1 MDDEKKVFSF
11 SSEELREAEE
21 LNARADTRM
30 TEEYKQFLEEH
41 FGGEGELYHEHID
54 ESNEYVD
61 RSAADN
67 AGEFCD
73 EHIDE
78 SNEYV
83 DRSATDNGG
92 EFCEEYTDES
102 IEYGDRSAADNDG
115 EPCDEYTDESI
126 EYIDRTTADNGG
138 EFCEEYTDA
147 NESGEYSEDGL
158 TGSFGDG
165 YVSNRYEPSTSG
177 TFVMDGGSEED

>member
-54 ESNEYVD
+54 KSDEYVD
-61 RSAADN
+61 RSSADN
-67 AGEFCD
+67 GGALCD
-73 EHIDE
+73 EYIDE
-78 SNEYV
+78 SDEYV
-83 DRSATDNGG
+83 DRS
-92 EFCEEYTDES
+92 S
-102 IEYGDRSAADNDG
+102 
-115 EPCDEYTDESI
+115 
-126 EYIDRTTADNGG
+126 ADNGG
-138 EFCEEYTDA
+138 EFFDEHIDE

-158 TGSFGDG
+158 TRSFSDG

-177 TFVMDGGSEED
+177 CFVMDGDSEEDSDDIDPNYDR

>member
-61 RSAADN
+61 RSA
-67 AGEFCD
+67 
-73 EHIDE
+73 
-78 SNEYV
+78 
-83 DRSATDNGG
+83 TDNGG
-92 EFCEEYTDES
+92 EFCEEYTDAS
-102 IEYGDRSAADNDG
+102 NEYVDRSA
-115 EPCDEYTDESI
+115 
-126 EYIDRTTADNGG
+126 ADNGG
-138 EFCEEYTDA
+138 EFCEEYTDE

-158 TGSFGDG
+158 TRSFDDG

>member
-11 SSEELREAEE
+11 SNEELREAEE

-61 RSAADN
+61 RSATDN
-67 AGEFCD
+67 DGTLCD
-73 EHIDE
+73 EHTDE
-78 SNEYV
+78 GNEYV
-83 DRSATDNGG
+83 DRG
-92 EFCEEYTDES
+92 
-102 IEYGDRSAADNDG
+102 AADNDG
-115 EPCDEYTDESI
+115 EFCDERIDE
-126 EYIDRTTADNGG
+126 
-138 EFCEEYTDA
+138 

-158 TGSFGDG
+158 TRSFDDG

-177 TFVMDGGSEED
+177 TFVMDSDSAEDRDGIDPVYEK

>member
-61 RSAADN
+61 RSSVDN
-67 AGEFCD
+67 DGELCD
-73 EHIDE
+73 DYIDE
-78 SNEYV
+78 NNEYV
-83 DRSATDNGG
+83 DRSAADNGG
-92 EFCEEYTDES
+92 
-102 IEYGDRSAADNDG
+102 AH
-115 EPCDEYTDESI
+115 CDEYIDESD
-126 EYIDRTTADNGG
+126 EYVDRSSADNGG
-138 EFCEEYTDA
+138 EFFDEHIDE

-158 TGSFGDG
+158 TRSFGDG

>member
-41 FGGEGELYHEHID
+41 FCGEGELYHEHID

-67 AGEFCD
+67 DGELCD
-73 EHIDE
+73 
-78 SNEYV
+78 
-83 DRSATDNGG
+83 
-92 EFCEEYTDES
+92 EYTDES

-115 EPCDEYTDESI
+115 E
-126 EYIDRTTADNGG
+126 
-138 EFCEEYTDA
+138 FCEEYTDA
-147 NESGEYSEDGL
+147 NGSGEYSEDGL
-158 TGSFGDG
+158 TRSFDDG

>member
-11 SSEELREAEE
+11 SNEELREAEE

-67 AGEFCD
+67 D
-73 EHIDE
+73 
-78 SNEYV
+78 
-83 DRSATDNGG
+83 G
-92 EFCEEYTDES
+92 EFCEEYTDE
-102 IEYGDRSAADNDG
+102 
-115 EPCDEYTDESI
+115 
-126 EYIDRTTADNGG
+126 NG
-138 EFCEEYTDA
+138 
-147 NESGEYSEDGL
+147 SGEYSEDGL
-158 TGSFGDG
+158 TRSFGDG

-177 TFVMDGGSEED
+177 TFVMDSDSAEDRDGIDPVYEK

>member
-1 MDDEKKVFSF
+1 MKLSVFWSNNTLPLNGLRGGFKMDDEKKVFSF

-30 TEEYKQFLEEH
+30 TEEYKRFLEEH

-67 AGEFCD
+67 EGEFC
-73 EHIDE
+73 EEYTDE

-83 DRSATDNGG
+83 DQSAADNGG
-92 EFCEEYTDES
+92 EFCEEYTDE
-102 IEYGDRSAADNDG
+102 
-115 EPCDEYTDESI
+115 
-126 EYIDRTTADNGG
+126 
-138 EFCEEYTDA
+138 

-158 TGSFGDG
+158 TRSFDDG

>member
-67 AGEFCD
+67 DGEFCD
-73 EHIDE
+73 EHTDE
-78 SNEYV
+78 GNEYI
-83 DRSATDNGG
+83 DRSATDNDGTLCD
-92 EFCEEYTDES
+92 EHTDEGN
-102 IEYGDRSAADNDG
+102 EYVDRGAADNDG
-115 EPCDEYTDESI
+115 EFCDERIYE
-126 EYIDRTTADNGG
+126 
-138 EFCEEYTDA
+138 

-158 TGSFGDG
+158 TRPFDDG

>member
-11 SSEELREAEE
+11 SNEELREAEE

-67 AGEFCD
+67 GGEFC
-73 EHIDE
+73 EEYTDE

-83 DRSATDNGG
+83 DQSAADNGG
-92 EFCEEYTDES
+92 EFCEEYTDE
-102 IEYGDRSAADNDG
+102 
-115 EPCDEYTDESI
+115 
-126 EYIDRTTADNGG
+126 
-138 EFCEEYTDA
+138 

-158 TGSFGDG
+158 TRSFDDG

-177 TFVMDGGSEED
+177 TFVMDSDSAEDRDGIDPVYEK

>member
-67 AGEFCD
+67 
-73 EHIDE
+73 
-78 SNEYV
+78 
-83 DRSATDNGG
+83 
-92 EFCEEYTDES
+92 
-102 IEYGDRSAADNDG
+102 DG

-126 EYIDRTTADNGG
+126 ECIDRTTADNDR

-147 NESGEYSEDGL
+147 NESGEYSEGGL
-158 TGSFGDG
+158 TGSYGDG

>member
-11 SSEELREAEE
+11 SNEELREAEE

-30 TEEYKQFLEEH
+30 TEEYKRFLEEH

-67 AGEFCD
+67 GGEFCEEYTD
-73 EHIDE
+73 A

-83 DRSATDNGG
+83 DQSAADNGG
-92 EFCEEYTDES
+92 EFCEEYTDE
-102 IEYGDRSAADNDG
+102 
-115 EPCDEYTDESI
+115 
-126 EYIDRTTADNGG
+126 
-138 EFCEEYTDA
+138 

-158 TGSFGDG
+158 TRSFDDG

>member
-11 SSEELREAEE
+11 SNEELREAEE

-67 AGEFCD
+67 DGEFCD
-73 EHIDE
+73 EHTDE
-78 SNEYV
+78 GNEYV
-83 DRSATDNGG
+83 DRG
-92 EFCEEYTDES
+92 
-102 IEYGDRSAADNDG
+102 AADNDG
-115 EPCDEYTDESI
+115 EFCDERIDE
-126 EYIDRTTADNGG
+126 
-138 EFCEEYTDA
+138 

-158 TGSFGDG
+158 TRSFDDG

>member
-1 MDDEKKVFSF
+1 MKLSVFWSNNTLPLNGLRGGFKMDDEKKVFSF

-67 AGEFCD
+67 E
-73 EHIDE
+73 
-78 SNEYV
+78 
-83 DRSATDNGG
+83 
-92 EFCEEYTDES
+92 
-102 IEYGDRSAADNDG
+102 
-115 EPCDEYTDESI
+115 
-126 EYIDRTTADNGG
+126 G

-177 TFVMDGGSEED
+177 TFVMDGGSEEN

>member
-54 ESNEYVD
+54 ESNEY
-61 RSAADN
+61 
-67 AGEFCD
+67 
-73 EHIDE
+73 
-78 SNEYV
+78 
-83 DRSATDNGG
+83 
-92 EFCEEYTDES
+92 
-102 IEYGDRSAADNDG
+102 GDRSAADNDG

-126 EYIDRTTADNGG
+126 EYIDRTTADNDR

>member
-11 SSEELREAEE
+11 SNEELREAEE

-67 AGEFCD
+67 DGEFCD
-73 EHIDE
+73 EHTDE
-78 SNEYV
+78 GNEYV
-83 DRSATDNGG
+83 DRG
-92 EFCEEYTDES
+92 
-102 IEYGDRSAADNDG
+102 AADNDG
-115 EPCDEYTDESI
+115 EFCDERIDE
-126 EYIDRTTADNGG
+126 
-138 EFCEEYTDA
+138 

-158 TGSFGDG
+158 TRSFDDG

-177 TFVMDGGSEED
+177 TFVMDSDSAEDRDGIDPVYEK

>member
-54 ESNEYVD
+54 ESDEYVD
-61 RSAADN
+61 RSSADN
-67 AGEFCD
+67 DGEFFD

-78 SNEYV
+78 
-83 DRSATDNGG
+83 
-92 EFCEEYTDES
+92 
-102 IEYGDRSAADNDG
+102 
-115 EPCDEYTDESI
+115 
-126 EYIDRTTADNGG
+126 
-138 EFCEEYTDA
+138 

-158 TGSFGDG
+158 TRSFSDG

-177 TFVMDGGSEED
+177 SFVMDGDSEEDSDDIDSIYDR

>member
-54 ESNEYVD
+54 ESDEYVD
-61 RSAADN
+61 RS
-67 AGEFCD
+67 
-73 EHIDE
+73 
-78 SNEYV
+78 S
-83 DRSATDNGG
+83 
-92 EFCEEYTDES
+92 
-102 IEYGDRSAADNDG
+102 
-115 EPCDEYTDESI
+115 
-126 EYIDRTTADNGG
+126 ADNGG
-138 EFCEEYTDA
+138 EFFDEHIDE

-158 TGSFGDG
+158 TRSFSDG

-177 TFVMDGGSEED
+177 SFVMDGDSEEDSDDIDSIYDR

>member
-61 RSAADN
+61 RSA
-67 AGEFCD
+67 
-73 EHIDE
+73 
-78 SNEYV
+78 V
-83 DRSATDNGG
+83 
-92 EFCEEYTDES
+92 
-102 IEYGDRSAADNDG
+102 DNDG

-147 NESGEYSEDGL
+147 NESGEYSEDEL
-158 TGSFGDG
+158 TRSFDDG

>member
-61 RSAADN
+61 RSSADN
-67 AGEFCD
+67 DGEFFD

-78 SNEYV
+78 
-83 DRSATDNGG
+83 
-92 EFCEEYTDES
+92 
-102 IEYGDRSAADNDG
+102 
-115 EPCDEYTDESI
+115 
-126 EYIDRTTADNGG
+126 
-138 EFCEEYTDA
+138 

-158 TGSFGDG
+158 TRSFSDG

-177 TFVMDGGSEED
+177 SFVMDGDSEEDSDGIDPTYDR

>member
-61 RSAADN
+61 RSSADN
-67 AGEFCD
+67 DGEFFD

-78 SNEYV
+78 
-83 DRSATDNGG
+83 
-92 EFCEEYTDES
+92 
-102 IEYGDRSAADNDG
+102 
-115 EPCDEYTDESI
+115 
-126 EYIDRTTADNGG
+126 
-138 EFCEEYTDA
+138 

-158 TGSFGDG
+158 TRSFSDG

-177 TFVMDGGSEED
+177 SFVMDGDSEEDSDDIDSIYDR

>member
-54 ESNEYVD
+54 ESDEYVD
-61 RSAADN
+61 RS
-67 AGEFCD
+67 
-73 EHIDE
+73 
-78 SNEYV
+78 S
-83 DRSATDNGG
+83 
-92 EFCEEYTDES
+92 
-102 IEYGDRSAADNDG
+102 
-115 EPCDEYTDESI
+115 
-126 EYIDRTTADNGG
+126 ADNGG
-138 EFCEEYTDA
+138 EFFDEHIDE

-158 TGSFGDG
+158 TRSFSDG

>member
-1 MDDEKKVFSF
+1 MKLSVFWSNNTLPLNGLRGGFKMDDEKKVFSF

-67 AGEFCD
+67 EGEFCD

-78 SNEYV
+78 SNDYV
-83 DRSATDNGG
+83 NQSA
-92 EFCEEYTDES
+92 
-102 IEYGDRSAADNDG
+102 
-115 EPCDEYTDESI
+115 
-126 EYIDRTTADNGG
+126 ADNGG

-158 TGSFGDG
+158 TRSFDDG

>member
-30 TEEYKQFLEEH
+30 TEEYKRFLEEH
-41 FGGEGELYHEHID
+41 FGGEGELYHEHTD

-61 RSAADN
+61 RSA
-67 AGEFCD
+67 
-73 EHIDE
+73 
-78 SNEYV
+78 V
-83 DRSATDNGG
+83 
-92 EFCEEYTDES
+92 
-102 IEYGDRSAADNDG
+102 DNDG

-158 TGSFGDG
+158 TRSFDDG

>member
-30 TEEYKQFLEEH
+30 TEEYKRFLEEH

-67 AGEFCD
+67 DGEFCD

-78 SNEYV
+78 SYEYV
-83 DRSATDNGG
+83 DRSA
-92 EFCEEYTDES
+92 
-102 IEYGDRSAADNDG
+102 ADNCG
-115 EPCDEYTDESI
+115 ALCDEHIDE
-126 EYIDRTTADNGG
+126 
-138 EFCEEYTDA
+138 

-158 TGSFGDG
+158 TRSFDDG

-177 TFVMDGGSEED
+177 SFVMDSDSEEDSDVVDPNYER

>member
-67 AGEFCD
+67 EGEFCEEYTD
-73 EHIDE
+73 A

-83 DRSATDNGG
+83 DQSAADNDG
-92 EFCEEYTDES
+92 ELCDEYTDES
-102 IEYGDRSAADNDG
+102 IEYGDRSAADNDR
-115 EPCDEYTDESI
+115 D
-126 EYIDRTTADNGG
+126 
-138 EFCEEYTDA
+138 FCEEYTDA

-158 TGSFGDG
+158 TRSFSDG

-177 TFVMDGGSEED
+177 SFVMDGDSEEDSDDIDSIYDR

>member
-1 MDDEKKVFSF
+1 MKLSVFWSNNTLPLNGLRGGFKMDDEKKVFSF

-67 AGEFCD
+67 E
-73 EHIDE
+73 
-78 SNEYV
+78 
-83 DRSATDNGG
+83 
-92 EFCEEYTDES
+92 
-102 IEYGDRSAADNDG
+102 
-115 EPCDEYTDESI
+115 
-126 EYIDRTTADNGG
+126 G

-158 TGSFGDG
+158 TRSFDDG

-177 TFVMDGGSEED
+177 KFVMDGCSEED

>member
-1 MDDEKKVFSF
+1 MKLSVFWSNNTLPLNGLRGGFKMDDEKKVFSF

-30 TEEYKQFLEEH
+30 TEEYKRFLEEH

-54 ESNEYVD
+54 ASNEYVD
-61 RSAADN
+61 RSA
-67 AGEFCD
+67 
-73 EHIDE
+73 
-78 SNEYV
+78 
-83 DRSATDNGG
+83 
-92 EFCEEYTDES
+92 
-102 IEYGDRSAADNDG
+102 
-115 EPCDEYTDESI
+115 
-126 EYIDRTTADNGG
+126 ADNGG

-158 TGSFGDG
+158 TRSFDDG

-177 TFVMDGGSEED
+177 TFVMDGGSEEN

>member
-67 AGEFCD
+67 DGEFCD

-92 EFCEEYTDES
+92 EFCEEYTD
-102 IEYGDRSAADNDG
+102 
-115 EPCDEYTDESI
+115 
-126 EYIDRTTADNGG
+126 
-138 EFCEEYTDA
+138 A

-158 TGSFGDG
+158 TRSFDDG

-177 TFVMDGGSEED
+177 KFVMDGCSEED

>member
-1 MDDEKKVFSF
+1 MKLSVFWSNNTLPLNGLRGGFKMDDEKKVFSF

-30 TEEYKQFLEEH
+30 TEEYKRFLEEH

-67 AGEFCD
+67 
-73 EHIDE
+73 
-78 SNEYV
+78 
-83 DRSATDNGG
+83 GG
-92 EFCEEYTDES
+92 EFCEEYTDE
-102 IEYGDRSAADNDG
+102 
-115 EPCDEYTDESI
+115 
-126 EYIDRTTADNGG
+126 
-138 EFCEEYTDA
+138 

-158 TGSFGDG
+158 TRSFDDG

-177 TFVMDGGSEED
+177 TFVMDGDSEED

>member
-67 AGEFCD
+67 E
-73 EHIDE
+73 
-78 SNEYV
+78 
-83 DRSATDNGG
+83 
-92 EFCEEYTDES
+92 
-102 IEYGDRSAADNDG
+102 
-115 EPCDEYTDESI
+115 
-126 EYIDRTTADNGG
+126 G

-158 TGSFGDG
+158 TRSFDDG

-177 TFVMDGGSEED
+177 TFVMDGDSEEDSDDIDPNYDR

>member
-30 TEEYKQFLEEH
+30 TEEYKRFLEEH

-67 AGEFCD
+67 E
-73 EHIDE
+73 
-78 SNEYV
+78 
-83 DRSATDNGG
+83 G
-92 EFCEEYTDES
+92 EFCEEYTDAS
-102 IEYGDRSAADNDG
+102 NEYVDQSA
-115 EPCDEYTDESI
+115 
-126 EYIDRTTADNGG
+126 ADNGG

-158 TGSFGDG
+158 TRSFDDG

>member
-11 SSEELREAEE
+11 SNEELREAEE

-67 AGEFCD
+67 E
-73 EHIDE
+73 
-78 SNEYV
+78 
-83 DRSATDNGG
+83 G
-92 EFCEEYTDES
+92 EFCEEYTDAS
-102 IEYGDRSAADNDG
+102 NEYVDQSA
-115 EPCDEYTDESI
+115 
-126 EYIDRTTADNGG
+126 ADNGG

-158 TGSFGDG
+158 TRSFDDG

-177 TFVMDGGSEED
+177 TFVMDSDSAEDRDGIDPVYEK